1 MRGLRESCVSIQ
13 FFLANPEPY
22 GIVPTYAMDRPVGG
36 FRVDVPAT
44 APTIWTS
51 SGARTRIVVLVF
63 QPSGTAAL
71 VATECP
77 GNICRV
83 SHDLHLSF
91 VHRRPGRRNR
101 ASAFSFFANL
111 EPYGIVP
118 TAPQR
123 WPGRKRSG
131 PGQPCGLLATINMTF
146 GIRKGWEGHRG
157 VSPYGL
163 NGEESAMRAK
173 RLLCRQRKTKGD
185 PANGRSSCAGCF
197 ARRW

>member
-1 MRGLRESCVSIQ
+1 MCQRLPPQAGQASDPVLGSSYSFFSRRAWRHSSQRNAQAIYVGSAMIFTSLSCIGDLEGGIARVSVQ

-22 GIVPTYAMDRPVGG
+22 GIVPT
-36 FRVDVPAT
+36 
-44 APTIWTS
+44 
-51 SGARTRIVVLVF
+51 
-63 QPSGTAAL
+63 
-71 VATECP
+71 
-77 GNICRV
+77 
-83 SHDLHLSF
+83 
-91 VHRRPGRRNR
+91 
-101 ASAFSFFANL
+101 
-111 EPYGIVP
+111 
-118 TAPQR
+118 APQR
-123 WPGRKRSG
+123 WPGGKRSG

-157 VSPYGL
+157 GSPYGL